1 MEAFGAAG
9 AGVGLLGSAVS
20 GLKELRDFIGAI
32 QDGPYDL
39 EMARRRLDQHAAFLP
54 KLQAEYDTRYD
65 ACISVEERADFV
77 RCLQDCQEDV
87 KRYKEVLE
95 KASKTRTR
103 GKGLQKLE
111 AGARMYFSEDDFKK
125 QKSTLLDRTV
135 QLQTFIN
142 RAHRSFTGQS
152 LRGIESSMTQQH
164 AENINMHS
172 STQSSL
178 QDKFSL
184 VVTQLAT
191 KEKMTL
197 GIDSI
202 ENQCKAMAKSIE
214 ISQKQAMSMHSSMDA
229 STTTIVRTMEGN
241 HREVQIIQ
249 NSQQATLQGLQENM
263 SQFLL
268 IAQFLTARSGH
279 GIAPLGRRSSRQRI
293 QERVRV
299 SDDSAE
305 TAQVPSYIWQ
315 PGAVRKHKTPF
326 GRLYVFVDTDSDHHS
341 REKTR
346 TSYFIRFLPLR
357 SFLGLSS
364 TGNAS

>member
-1 MEAFGAAG
+1 
-9 AGVGLLGSAVS
+9 
-20 GLKELRDFIGAI
+20 
-32 QDGPYDL
+32 
-39 EMARRRLDQHAAFLP
+39 MA
-54 KLQAEYDTRYD
+54 
-65 ACISVEERADFV
+65 
-77 RCLQDCQEDV
+77 
-87 KRYKEVLE
+87 
-95 KASKTRTR
+95 
-103 GKGLQKLE
+103 
-111 AGARMYFSEDDFKK
+111 
-125 QKSTLLDRTV
+125 
-135 QLQTFIN
+135 
-142 RAHRSFTGQS
+142 
-152 LRGIESSMTQQH
+152 QQH

-229 STTTIVRTMEGN
+229 STTTIVRTMEEN

-346 TSYFIRFLPLR
+346 TSYFIRFLPFKIFSRTFIDWKCVINTSRGGPLMSMWCNVGR
-357 SFLGLSS
+357 VCDDLDVIDALGLFTANSCGICS
-364 TGNAS
+364 RQQRYPDGQICHHRKLPDASKLRHLLDQRRFTPADFVEVEKGVTTGILKLYVNNINLIMQQLLTNDKVHYAP